1 MTTYEVRVT
10 QAHVDYYRI
19 EANSAEQAEEL
30 VINGVASGIMGN
42 IELNETIKRS
52 PKFDY
57 AVPLSPEGEVI
68 L

>member
-1 MTTYEVRVT
+1 MTYYEVRVT

-19 EANSAEQAEEL
+19 EADSAEQAEEL

-42 IELNETIKRS
+42 IELNDTIRRS

-57 AVPLSPEGEVI
+57 AVQLSPEGEVI

>member
-1 MTTYEVRVT
+1 MTFYEVRVT

-19 EANSAEQAEEL
+19 EANSAEEAEQL
-30 VINGVASGIMGN
+30 IITGVTSGIMGD
-42 IELNETIKRS
+42 IELNHTIKRS

-57 AVPLSPEGEVI
+57 AVQLSPEGEVI